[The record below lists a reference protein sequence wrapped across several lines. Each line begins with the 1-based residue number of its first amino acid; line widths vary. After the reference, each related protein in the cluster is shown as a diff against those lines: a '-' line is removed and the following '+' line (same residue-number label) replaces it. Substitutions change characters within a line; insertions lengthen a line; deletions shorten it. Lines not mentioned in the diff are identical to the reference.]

1 MKRKIIS
8 FLGSN
13 ILSQLILLIAV
24 PLTGRIY
31 SDYEIGVLSFTLSIS
46 APLAYFY
53 TLSYNKA
60 IMLPGKSEEYSMLY
74 AVSIF
79 LSITISLI
87 SFFIILISTLFF
99 DIDSYFLI
107 VPLVAFSQSLYSAS
121 KDILIK
127 KGLLNI
133 VSKSMIL
140 NSIFAV
146 IIILS
151 GYYIKL
157 SYWVLIL
164 SYVIPN
170 FLATIFILFYLKIQR
185 RNFVYREFYKII
197 IKYKSF
203 PLHQMPAYFINT
215 FNAELPSFF
224 IKHYFGEAILGNYF
238 MASKIVNK
246 PLSLISESLNGLIY
260 KDLSETNKAKLNKKM
275 NTYVGLLFLVSL
287 LFAIVYLIF
296 GEYFFS
302 LFFDINKWRKAFDM
316 SKIIIFTTIISASF
330 SHYSSGVLVKRKNK
344 IFLVWEVITT
354 LVLLVSFFL
363 GKSST
368 IDLFIWIYV
377 GVILFRYLLLSLLFN
392 KS

>member
-1 MKRKIIS
+1 MKTKIIS

-31 SDYEIGVLSFTLSIS
+31 SDYEIGVLSFILSIS
-46 APLAYFY
+46 APLGYFY

-60 IMLPGKSEEYSMLY
+60 IMLPEKSEEYHQLY
-74 AVSIF
+74 TVSIF
-79 LSITISLI
+79 LSVILSIF
-87 SFFIILISTLFF
+87 SFLVIFILTLFF

-107 VPLVAFSQSLYSAS
+107 IPVVAFSQSLYGAS

-127 KGLLNI
+127 KGLLNV
-133 VSKSMIL
+133 VSTSMIL
-140 NSIFAV
+140 NAIFAV
-146 IIILS
+146 VIILS
-151 GYYIKL
+151 GYYVKL
-157 SYWVLIL
+157 SYWVLIS

-170 FLATIFILFYLKIQR
+170 FLATIFIMFYLKIQR
-185 RNFVYREFYKII
+185 KHFVYSEFYEII
-197 IKYKSF
+197 IRYKSF

-215 FNAELPSFF
+215 LNAELPSFF
-224 IKHYFGEAILGNYF
+224 IKQYFGAAILGNYF
-238 MASKIVNK
+238 LASKIVNK

-260 KDLSETNKAKLNKKM
+260 KDLSETNRAKLDKKM
-275 NTYVGLLFLVSL
+275 NTYVGLLFLASL
-287 LFAIVYLIF
+287 LFAVVYLIF

-344 IFLVWEVITT
+344 IFLVWEVMTT
-354 LVLLVSFFL
+354 LVMVGSFFL

-368 IDLFIWIYV
+368 IDFFIWIYV